1 MVPPGKAFHTT
12 ARETVNQDKG
22 LGKLGKQTTGQWLL
36 ARECTGVPRR
46 PLLKVRSLL
55 EGWQTSLGC
64 GQGEPRPVLLWEGK
78 CRQTPATGST
88 GEEEEPQQKQSGGTR
103 ELGNGLGRLER
114 ETDEVGCNSSLQT

>member
-22 LGKLGKQTTGQWLL
+22 LGKLGKQTTGLWLL

-64 GQGEPRPVLLWEGK
+64 GQGEPRPVLLWKGK
-78 CRQTPATGST
+78 CRQTPATGLA
-88 GEEEEPQQKQSGGTR
+88 GEEEEPQQKQVRRNPRVGEWTR
-103 ELGNGLGRLER
+103 KIR
-114 ETDEVGCNSSLQT
+114 EGDR